1 MGPRRPTLR
10 RGTQSQGK
18 AVAGQ
23 TLQQDALRRELRW
36 TDAEDVKHCASGAE
50 SFGLRR
56 YSGKD
61 CFCVESTPLRLIG
74 APAPPGSKTR
84 PCTPK
89 ARLRTNLTTPPAS
102 LGFCA

>member
-36 TDAEDVKHCASGAE
+36 TDAEGVRRCASGAE

-56 YSGKD
+56 YGGMGR
-61 CFCVESTPLRLIG
+61 FGVERPTHRLVG
-74 APAPPGSKTR
+74 APVPLSLKTR

-89 ARLRTNLTTPPAS
+89 APLRTNLTTPPAS
-102 LGFCA
+102 LRFCA